1 MRVAQPSPTG
11 TEVPVVTM
19 FGLDVG
25 AEPGVPPLPPG
36 APRPTGRGLRLS
48 LLPPD
53 GPPRL
58 GFPEAAMT
66 ISEEREP
73 GGRLVFRIERDGS
86 AGYLFWGHR
95 YGASLLAP
103 DGAVA
108 TGRVGEGGAT
118 AWLRLL
124 IAQVLPFA
132 AILRGLEVLHASA
145 TIAGPGAIVLAG
157 RSGAG
162 KTATT
167 AALCRRGSTFLADD
181 VVALEARPD
190 ELLAHPGAPFRTAED
205 SREELVEVGG
215 IGEAAPLEATFF
227 LDRRSDGPPEP
238 RFEPILDP
246 RILLASTFN
255 TVLLTPHRLR
265 GLLDVCAE
273 VGRRRVERVHAGPAC
288 EPDLIAA
295 AILDRVG

>member
-1 MRVAQPSPTG
+1 MRAAQPRPASA
-11 TEVPVVTM
+11 EASVATM

-25 AEPGVPPLPPG
+25 AGPGVPPLPPG
-36 APRPTGRGLRLS
+36 APQSTGRGLRLS
-48 LLPPD
+48 MAPD

-66 ISEEREP
+66 ISEEREAS
-73 GGRLVFRIERDGS
+73 GRLVFRIERDES
-86 AGYLFWGHR
+86 AGYLFRGRR
-95 YGASLLAP
+95 YGTSLLGP
-103 DGAVA
+103 DGAAV
-108 TGRVGEGGAT
+108 TGRIGEGGAA

-124 IAQVLPFA
+124 VAQVLPFA

-145 TIAGPGAIVLAG
+145 TVAGPGAIVLAG
-157 RSGAG
+157 RTGAG
-162 KTATT
+162 KTATA
-167 AALCRRGSTFLADD
+167 AALCRGGSTFLADD
-181 VVALEARPD
+181 VVALERHGS
-190 ELLAHPGAPFRTAED
+190 ELLAHPGAPFRTAEG

-215 IGEAAPLEATFF
+215 IGGAAPLEATFF
-227 LDRRSDGPPEP
+227 LDRRADGPPEP
-238 RFEPILDP
+238 RFEPIVDP

-255 TVLLTPHRLR
+255 TVLLTPRRLL

-273 VGRRRVERVHAGPAC
+273 VGRRRVERVEAGPGC